1 MSIRQFTIFFA
12 SLCSPIKIKYWTIFK
27 VLTFSASPASAQLE
41 KPRNRFLYFFSSQVI
56 IFSSFNIEFTLF
68 VFLNQSFSLQESS
81 RETKNYVHC
90 KKFAK
95 IWVNIESIQDQSNSG
110 CCILWQIFV
119 KWSRG
124 MKREMKWLTMSLII
138 LNVGQSMAYIWLVKF
153 KEYTFTCHVQYCKWK
168 KYNTSNTVLTTIHLI
183 LVVSIL

>member
-1 MSIRQFTIFFA
+1 MSTRQFTIFFFFTVFA
-12 SLCSPIKIKYWTIFK
+12 NQKKNTELY
-27 VLTFSASPASAQLE
+27 LSATPASAQLE
-41 KPRNRFLYFFSSQVI
+41 KKNPKSLLIFFLLTCYYLFLLQYWI
-56 IFSSFNIEFTLF
+56 YF

-138 LNVGQSMAYIWLVKF
+138 LNVGQSMAYI
-153 KEYTFTCHVQYCKWK
+153 
-168 KYNTSNTVLTTIHLI
+168 
-183 LVVSIL
+183 